1 MDPGDN
7 ERAEAILAAAERVAA
22 VVGDGEEE
30 LQRSPARQHELIEL
44 LQLIGAA
51 AAAMGEEG
59 RGNRP
64 DVDWAA
70 AAQLAEPVAG
80 DTGRLWQRASVEVPD
95 LAREI
100 ATQA

>member
-1 MDPGDN
+1 MDPADN

-22 VVGDGEEE
+22 LVADGEDE
-30 LQRSPARQHELIEL
+30 LQRSPDRQRKLGEL
-44 LQLIGAA
+44 LEEIGAA

-59 RGNRP
+59 QSNRP

-70 AAQLAEPVAG
+70 AARLGESRTG
-80 DTGRLWQRASVEVPD
+80 DTGRLWERASVEVPE
-95 LAREI
+95 LARQI